1 MRIIV
6 SDSSIIIDL
15 AKGEL
20 IEPALAL
27 PYEFVIPDAL
37 FENELIDL
45 GRYRKADLPGLGLNI
60 QELTPGELSQAIGYR
75 SRYTALTTEDCFALT
90 IAKVTQDAMLLTGD
104 QNLRRAAET
113 EVIEAHGLLWAC
125 EQIKQY
131 QTVRIAHLHDALC
144 RFRDDPTI
152 WLPRY
157 PLTDLIR
164 RVYNQL

>member
-1 MRIIV
+1 MRVIV

-37 FENELIDL
+37 FENELINL
-45 GRYRKADLPGLGLNI
+45 GRYRKEDLPELGLNI
-60 QELTPGELSQAIGYR
+60 QELEPDELSRAIGYR
-75 SRYTALTTEDCFALT
+75 SRYTRLTAQDCFALT
-90 IAKVTQDAMLLTGD
+90 IAKVTPDAMLLTGD

-113 EVIEAHGLLWAC
+113 ETVEAHGLLWAC
-125 EQIKQY
+125 EQMKQH

-144 RFRDDPTI
+144 QFRDDPTV
-152 WLPRY
+152 WLPRD
-157 PLTDLIR
+157 PLRDLIR
-164 RVYNQL
+164 RVNHQL

>member
-45 GRYRKADLPGLGLNI
+45 GRYRKEDLPGLGLNV
-60 QELTPGELSQAIGYR
+60 QELAPDELSRAIGYR
-75 SRYTALTTEDCFALT
+75 SRYTALTAQDCFALT
-90 IAKVTQDAMLLTGD
+90 IARVTPNAMLLTGD
-104 QNLRRAAET
+104 QNLRRAAGT
-113 EVIEAHGLLWAC
+113 EVVEAHGLLWAC
-125 EQIKQY
+125 EEMKRH
-131 QTVRIAHLHDALC
+131 QTVGVAHLHDALC
-144 RFRDDPTI
+144 QFQEDPTV
-152 WLPRY
+152 WLPKG
-157 PLTDLIR
+157 PLRDLIR
-164 RVYNQL
+164 RVNSEL